1 MLRLL
6 ALLFALIALAACGG
20 QGPASSPNTQPAQIT
35 TVNVE
40 LLESSP
46 VQVVAHIQGELGNGC
61 MSLGSITQRRDGNVV
76 EVTVPAI
83 HSGAE
88 ACTMQMQ
95 LIDQRVQLDGP
106 FAPGDYTVRVNGVEA
121 TFSV

>member
-6 ALLFALIALAACGG
+6 TLLFALVALAACGG
-20 QGPASSPNTQPAQIT
+20 QATTPSPSTQPAHIT
-35 TVNVE
+35 AVNVE

-61 MSLGSITQRRDGNVV
+61 MSLGSITQRREGSVV

-88 ACTMQMQ
+88 ACTMQLQ
-95 LIDQRVQLDGP
+95 LIDQRVQLEGP

-121 TFSV
+121 AFSV